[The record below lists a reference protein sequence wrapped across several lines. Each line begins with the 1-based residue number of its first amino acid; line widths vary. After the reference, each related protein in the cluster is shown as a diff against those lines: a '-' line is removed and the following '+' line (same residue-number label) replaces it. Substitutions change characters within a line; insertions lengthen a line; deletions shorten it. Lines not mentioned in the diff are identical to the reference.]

1 MKANPSLVPAD
12 IISLLSQ
19 KGGVGK
25 SGLARLLA
33 VEFTRAG
40 WRVKIDDL
48 DTMQG
53 TSTKWKLRRD
63 AAQIEPEIPVEKFGT
78 IERAVREAEKY
89 DLMLLD
95 GPAHAEKG
103 GLSMAR
109 KSKVILMPACYG
121 LDDLEAQI
129 EAAYELEENG
139 IDGGRIWFV
148 FSRTTG
154 SANEEETARDY
165 LRRAQ
170 INVLG
175 PVFPELPCIRQAHNG
190 GKAASEVS
198 FPLIRERATAVAAA
212 VAAKLEELTRIQ
224 GSVEAA

>member
-40 WRVKIDDL
+40 WRVKIGDL